1 MALPQIITEACDAL
15 NRLQDELQ
23 TLHLTIVEDR
33 PTEECVLLVDQLG
46 NCVEDLIGWCQEAID
61 NGQSARRVLDSAP
74 DYLLASR
81 AIGKMHERVNELNR
95 RYHGD
100 LASYERLSELVALGS
115 EKRCKRPAEWEAWS
129 QSVRE
134 SVEGCQHLFVEVDTC
149 LLRCWCEIAEWVGV
163 QARPLLTVSAS
174 AD

>member
-1 MALPQIITEACDAL
+1 MALPQIITEACNAL

-100 LASYERLSELVALGS
+100 LASYERLAELIALGA
-115 EKRCKRPAEWEAWS
+115 EKQDKGPWS
-129 QSVRE
+129 HWAQIVK
-134 SVEGCQHLFVEVDTC
+134 EGVVVCQHLFDEVDC
-149 LLRCWCEIAEWVGV
+149 ALLRCWRELAEWSGV
-163 QARPLLTVSAS
+163 HARPLLIAAS
-174 AD
+174 TAD